1 MRRPLSLTLALVAL
15 GTLSGCAAPA
25 PELPA
30 TITASVFQNRF
41 DYSLRVLEIK
51 VHNGTDAPITVTRA
65 AFESTRFAEPAVWDR
80 PQEVPAGAARD
91 LKVQLPDPVCDG
103 ADPVDSVTLE
113 VALADG
119 TTGTLTVTPS
129 DEQGR
134 VDTINEEDC
143 LGVSVAAVA
152 TITPPAALEWT
163 PGAHAPVPL
172 DLAITPT
179 GGDGTVTVHAAKGTV
194 LLGLTD
200 ETGAAI
206 TVLPVERVVD
216 ASAPASSIRLLL
228 VPNRCD
234 PHAVEEDKRGTFF
247 PLDVETGDGRSGTVY
262 IAVSDEVRR
271 SLYEFYADYCG
282 LPGASPPLEG
292 LPVAP

>member
-1 MRRPLSLTLALVAL
+1 MRRALTLSLALTALVL
-15 GTLSGCAAPA
+15 TGCAAPA
-25 PELPA
+25 AELPA

-41 DYSLRVLEIK
+41 DYSLRQLEIK
-51 VHNGTDAPITVTRA
+51 VSNGTDAAITVTRA
-65 AFESTRFAEPAVWDR
+65 AFESTRFTEPAVWDR

-91 LKVQLPDPVCDG
+91 LKVQLPDPVCDR

-113 VALADG
+113 VTLGDG
-119 TTGTLTVTPS
+119 TSGTVTVTPS

-134 VDTINEEDC
+134 VDTINAEDC
-143 LGVSVAAVA
+143 LGVSVAEVA
-152 TITPPAALEWT
+152 TITPPAALDWT
-163 PGAHAPVPL
+163 PGARAPAVL
-172 DLAITPT
+172 ELAVRPT
-179 GGDGTVTVHAAKGTV
+179 GGDGTVTIHDAKGTV
-194 LLGLTD
+194 LLGLAD

-206 TVLPVERVVD
+206 TVLPVELAVD
-216 ASAPASSIRLLL
+216 ASTAESAIRLSL

-271 SLYEFYADYCG
+271 GLYEFYADYCG
-282 LPGASPPLEG
+282 LPG
-292 LPVAP
+292 